1 MTIFSELHKQGG
13 QVKGVSA
20 GDFENDQDS
29 IQLVDTSNFPSNGE
43 VVFKD
48 TLGKVQTLTYTSNN
62 TSTNTLSG
70 VLNFWEGNGFLEA
83 GFPVYEKAYYLLG
96 ANYTE
101 VNIT

>member
-20 GDFENDQDS
+20 GDFENDQNY

-70 VLNFWEGNGFLEA
+70 VLNFWEGNGFLEQ
-83 GFPVYEKAYYLLG
+83 GNPVYEKAYYIVDST
-96 ANYTE
+96 YTE

>member
-70 VLNFWEGNGFLEA
+70 VLNFWEGDGLLETGFS
-83 GFPVYEKAYYLLG
+83 VYEKAYYLLG